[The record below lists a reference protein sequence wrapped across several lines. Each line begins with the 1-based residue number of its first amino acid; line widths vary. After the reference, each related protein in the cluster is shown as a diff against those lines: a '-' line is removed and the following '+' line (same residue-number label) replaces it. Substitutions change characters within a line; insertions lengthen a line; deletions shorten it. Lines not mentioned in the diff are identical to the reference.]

1 MKNFIRQ
8 HSLVLFFT
16 SSFAISWIGILLSFG
31 EESIHLFRGEN
42 VLAGEY
48 SNQLILIWL
57 SMLAG
62 PGISGI
68 FFTLMTKGNQG
79 LKQLFGLLLKR
90 RIHIKWYVVAL
101 LLFPVILLSVFYGL
115 SLFSAKFYPAAA
127 LMPGLMVGLIGSF
140 FEEIGWTG
148 FAMRN
153 LATRVGF
160 MKTAV
165 ILGIVHS
172 FWHLPADYLGSDDF
186 YKELYFFHFILW
198 IIALTVLRF
207 VVIWIYKHTGS
218 LLLAVL
224 THASFT
230 GSQLM
235 LTPPFLSG
243 PETMLWYVIF
253 VVALIVLAS
262 VIIIRDRALAA
273 TGAVI

>member
-1 MKNFIRQ
+1 
-8 HSLVLFFT
+8 
-16 SSFAISWIGILLSFG
+16 
-31 EESIHLFRGEN
+31 
-42 VLAGEY
+42 
-48 SNQLILIWL
+48 
-57 SMLAG
+57 
-62 PGISGI
+62 
-68 FFTLMTKGNQG
+68 
-79 LKQLFGLLLKR
+79 
-90 RIHIKWYVVAL
+90 
-101 LLFPVILLSVFYGL
+101 
-115 SLFSAKFYPAAA
+115 
-127 LMPGLMVGLIGSF
+127 
-140 FEEIGWTG
+140 
-148 FAMRN
+148 
-153 LATRVGF
+153 

-262 VIIIRDRALAA
+262 VIIIRDRALTA